1 MWEKAANAYL
11 RYDPSIFLK
20 RLRKTLKNLTG
31 IVGLSQKI
39 LTWDL
44 PTVSRNA
51 SHFFLIGGKSHLSL
65 CIRTIT

>member
-44 PTVSRNA
+44 PTEQKC
-51 SHFFLIGGKSHLSL
+51 FPFLSD
-65 CIRTIT
+65 RR